1 MKFLIVDTFYH
12 YFLNSFYAQN
22 PVLVGSPYSRQWR
35 ALMDQCFGTADFYS
49 HNLHLL
55 GHEAT
60 EVIANCEH
68 LQRQW
73 AEENGVDL
81 EEPKWRWK
89 IDRRAGFLPW
99 PKRIQSEDWLYD
111 ILTVQVKHYHPDIL
125 YIQDMNSTPSCF
137 LQETR
142 PHVRLV
148 VGQIGCPISPKIDFK
163 QYDLVLSSLPYY
175 VERFRNKGLKSELF
189 RLGFERTISDRLM
202 KKSSPYPVVHVGSY
216 DSLHQERNKLLEAL
230 IEHGIP
236 LGCWG
241 FGIEH
246 LSVASPIHRCYQGEA
261 WGLKMYNIRHNSLIV
276 VTKHISS
283 VAKGHAA
290 MMTLFEATGV
300 GSLLVIDHAKDLP
313 ILFEP
318 GKELVAYRTPN
329 ECAELIQYYLEH
341 DKEREA
347 IAKAGQQRTLKEH
360 TFYHRMQ
367 ELLEIVRKC
376 L

>member
-1 MKFLIVDTFYH
+1 
-12 YFLNSFYAQN
+12 
-22 PVLVGSPYSRQWR
+22 
-35 ALMDQCFGTADFYS
+35 
-49 HNLHLL
+49 
-55 GHEAT
+55 
-60 EVIANCEH
+60 
-68 LQRQW
+68 
-73 AEENGVDL
+73 
-81 EEPKWRWK
+81 
-89 IDRRAGFLPW
+89 
-99 PKRIQSEDWLYD
+99 
-111 ILTVQVKHYHPDIL
+111 
-125 YIQDMNSTPSCF
+125 MNSTPSCF
-137 LQETR
+137 LQEAR

-148 VGQIGCPISPKIDFK
+148 VGQIGCPISPKIDFI

-175 VERFRNKGLKSELF
+175 VDRFRNKGLKSELF

-202 KKSSPYPVVHVGSY
+202 KRSSPYPVVHVGSY
-216 DSLHQERNKLLEAL
+216 DSLHQERNKLLETL

-241 FGIEH
+241 FGIKH
-246 LSVASPIHRCYQGEA
+246 LSATSPIHRCYQGEA

-290 MMTLFEATGV
+290 MMTLFETTGV
-300 GSLLVIDHAKDLP
+300 GALLVIDHAKDLP

-329 ECAELIQYYLEH
+329 ECAELIEYYLEH

-367 ELLEIVRKC
+367 ELLEIVRKY